1 MQALPGIFKPYS
13 KGVGMMLTKPPADQ
27 KGKDMLMIFH
37 HFLSFGRL
45 MNAVTFITAAF
56 VCPCKPLI
64 WFFLLFGLAYTC
76 LALYE
81 VKAGP
86 RADRFSVTPKFLNAM
101 IALFGVLVA
110 TGAAGDSPDRFVAQ
124 APSASAGRY
133 YERYDTPAL
142 ELDGAIVADEES
154 FFGYNAMR

>member
-1 MQALPGIFKPYS
+1 MALLVCSILLGLQALPGIFKPYS

-64 WFFLLFGLAYTC
+64 WFFLLFGLGYTC

-101 IALFGVLVA
+101 IALFGIMY
-110 TGAAGDSPDRFVAQ
+110 T
-124 APSASAGRY
+124 
-133 YERYDTPAL
+133 
-142 ELDGAIVADEES
+142 
-154 FFGYNAMR
+154 

>member
-1 MQALPGIFKPYS
+1 MALPPGAPPMALLVCSILLGLQALPGIFKPYS

-101 IALFGVLVA
+101 IALFGIMYMI
-110 TGAAGDSPDRFVAQ
+110 GNI
-124 APSASAGRY
+124 
-133 YERYDTPAL
+133 EH
-142 ELDGAIVADEES
+142 
-154 FFGYNAMR
+154 

>member
-1 MQALPGIFKPYS
+1 
-13 KGVGMMLTKPPADQ
+13 MMLTKPPADQ

-64 WFFLLFGLAYTC
+64 WFFLLFGLGYTC

-101 IALFGVLVA
+101 IALFGIMYMI
-110 TGAAGDSPDRFVAQ
+110 GNI
-124 APSASAGRY
+124 
-133 YERYDTPAL
+133 EH
-142 ELDGAIVADEES
+142 
-154 FFGYNAMR
+154 